1 MWCSPTA
8 SPQTHPRVFFFP
20 TSASGFRSSKRTSTL
35 FFDFIAIVAAVM
47 QPAMPAPTTTTSLS
61 SNYNPL
67 EGLSAALLKPTL
79 GFRSRTRRLLV
90 KSLYYLRTGRSRE
103 NQENRVDNQSN
114 SRGPKPTLPG
124 SMAQDHAHPLPASD
138 LCPSSSRRSNRISG
152 RPCLQPGNLPAHPS
166 GRQSHPDRYKHA

>member
-8 SPQTHPRVFFFP
+8 SPQTHPRVVFFP

-67 EGLSAALLKPTL
+67 ERLTAALLKPTL
-79 GFRSRTRRLLV
+79 GFRSQTGRLLV

-103 NQENRVDNQSN
+103 NRENEVDNQSN
-114 SRGPKPTLPG
+114 RRDRTPPFPS
-124 SMAQDHAHPLPASD
+124 SMA
-138 LCPSSSRRSNRISG
+138 
-152 RPCLQPGNLPAHPS
+152 
-166 GRQSHPDRYKHA
+166 